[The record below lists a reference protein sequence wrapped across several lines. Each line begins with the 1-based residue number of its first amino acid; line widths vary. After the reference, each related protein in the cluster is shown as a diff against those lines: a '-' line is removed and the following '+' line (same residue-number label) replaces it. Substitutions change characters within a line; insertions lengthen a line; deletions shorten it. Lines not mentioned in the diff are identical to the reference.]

1 MTRHKLKLQRQRSA
15 EGRIVRWHGPLA
27 VLAVL
32 AFLPALLSA
41 IARPAAAA
49 RLQLRVRTELSLEWL
64 LRDGALQVS
73 GRLVD
78 SAGRGVAQAPV
89 VVAAVVQGADRA
101 VTSAVTDDQGRWT
114 CQTGLGGLEVGA
126 AVHVEAEF
134 AGDASRGEAR
144 AETAFDIAK
153 PQTQLQLLGA
163 QKRWS
168 SAGPPWSLA
177 LQVRTMQADGQ
188 PGAPLVG
195 AEVDLLLD
203 GKPFLHL
210 RSDSRGQLTAQRP
223 LEALGAL
230 GPHRLSALLLEG
242 VTHNPTALHWTIESV
257 AALEVRLEAHP
268 GRDGDGPCGE
278 GDWCVQGRVT
288 LAGSNQPV
296 QDAAIAVFS
305 AQRQIGA
312 LTSDAEGRFAAVLR
326 GQALRQLLRQERIE
340 VVAQASVGKPWIE
353 SGWSE
358 VITLQLAPPPRW
370 VEWTGGAAL
379 VLLAAA
385 AGVRQWLKKRRQA
398 EQLRRAEA
406 EQAGLPPEN
415 LVAGVALEGG
425 SRTLSGAVF
434 HGETGRPCA
443 AQLWLASQGQAP
455 RQLASADG
463 HFSEVGLAD
472 GAYVL
477 RVELAEHDPLVLE
490 LSVPHGGAFEGCE
503 LRPASCRALVRG
515 SFASALRRMTGAGVD
530 WGRET
535 PRIAEPRWAQHSRR
549 GRLEIRDAV
558 KSTERALYG
567 PHTPPELVDEVR
579 QAISRVDEVQK

>member
-1 MTRHKLKLQRQRSA
+1 
-15 EGRIVRWHGPLA
+15 
-27 VLAVL
+27 
-32 AFLPALLSA
+32 
-41 IARPAAAA
+41 
-49 RLQLRVRTELSLEWL
+49 
-64 LRDGALQVS
+64 
-73 GRLVD
+73 
-78 SAGRGVAQAPV
+78 
-89 VVAAVVQGADRA
+89 
-101 VTSAVTDDQGRWT
+101 VTSAVTDDQGRWS
-114 CQTGLGGLEVGA
+114 CQPGLGGLEVGA

-144 AETAFDIAK
+144 AETTFDIAK
-153 PQTQLQLLGA
+153 PQTQLQLLAA

-177 LQVRTMQADGQ
+177 LQVRTLQADGQ
-188 PGAPLVG
+188 PGTPLVG

-210 RSDSRGQLTAQRP
+210 RSDGRGQLTAQRP

-242 VTHNPTALHWTIESV
+242 ETHNPTALHWTVESV
-257 AALEVRLEAHP
+257 AAMEVRLEAQP

-288 LAGSNQPV
+288 MAGSMLPV
-296 QDAAIAVFS
+296 QDAAIAMFS

-312 LTSDAEGRFAAVLR
+312 LTSDADGRFAAVLR
-326 GQALRQLLRQERIE
+326 GEALRQLLRQERIE

-358 VITLQLAPPPRW
+358 VIALQLAPPPRW
-370 VEWTGGAAL
+370 VEWTGGASLA
-379 VLLAAA
+379 LLALA
-385 AGVRQWLKKRRQA
+385 AGVRRWLRKRRQA

-415 LVAGVALEGG
+415 FVAGVALEGG
-425 SRTLSGAVF
+425 SRVLSGVVF
-434 HGETGRPCA
+434 HGETGRPGA
-443 AQLWLASQGQAP
+443 ARLLLASEGQAP

-463 HFSEVGLAD
+463 RFSELGLAD

-477 RVELAEHDPLVLE
+477 RVELPEHDPLVVE

-530 WGRET
+530 WARET